1 MPDVTITKPEASATA
16 QPQTVCVSLGTDIR
30 KPQELTEW
38 PLSDIM
44 FRIQSGTYRAAI
56 EKIRKQE
63 NPEQAKQLKLNLPY
77 FIMGKLK
84 GKRCEENVTESSGL
98 VLDFDNVADAEI
110 LAQSLKAEIPYV
122 RYAFLSPRNGI
133 KAVVLFSS
141 PVKDAAQYAR
151 IWNRLIW
158 EIEQQTGYKA
168 DNTPDRSRACFVSYD
183 PNLVDN
189 HAAIPFP
196 VEDYAVVQ
204 DANPAKDTGNS
215 VESYAVAACCA
226 TEGCATEDCAVE
238 EPLPETVFTGV
249 WSSGHAE
256 IDSQLQHIAS
266 ETLDKTEVIPNLSE
280 HYVKQ
285 ALEHLCNCKISYRDW
300 IRCGMAL
307 YNQYGAVKG
316 LYYWSLFQH
325 NPYYQDKAE
334 SLNKV
339 WNSLGKYSSVGLA
352 SLFHIARV
360 HGFNSVIY
368 TGKDRNLEAFPELKY
383 IYGEP
388 EDVKLDINKL
398 PEYMQNFLVHAD
410 KITDSSPGAKITAL
424 IPSLACNIGNRIGM
438 HAAGQTVFCS
448 VYAMII
454 GESGYSRKTTTLNLA
469 VNNIM
474 DSHLQSL
481 KDMVAKDRN
490 NASII
495 VKNTTHARLLE
506 LLSIDSIR
514 LIVKNEMAGWLQD
527 MNKSYNSGMM
537 LDLTNLYD
545 GQSQSIAKM
554 EVDAWI
560 NHPALSILGAT
571 TPEALFKELKNS
583 SDRNNGFLPRFLYCF
598 IRNVDLEGLNFDSRN
613 TKAPEDEIKKLGEVV
628 EVFRNL
634 TGRHI
639 LSMNHET
646 ELWRQEIYTKKFKQ
660 ALKNKR
666 GDSTTSYFTRIY
678 DGYWYKLCILGFAM
692 KHWQEMKEADEN
704 CRLKRFFDTNK
715 LDLDTAKEAM
725 YLCDYYFENAMPVMV
740 SFSEGSRLQDEK
752 NIVSLIR
759 NTVHDKDISHSR
771 LLTASRMNGRDFNTC
786 INSLVDKQAVIA
798 MDIGVGYNN
807 RIARQYRLNP
817 VLL

>member
-1 MPDVTITKPEASATA
+1 MPDVTITNPEATA
-16 QPQTVCVSLGTDIR
+16 QTEAQTVCVSLGTDIR

-44 FRIQSGTYRAAI
+44 FRIQSGTYRVAI

-63 NPEQAKQLKLNLPY
+63 NPDQAKQLKLNLPY
-77 FIMGKLK
+77 FIMSKLK

-98 VLDFDNVADAEI
+98 VLDFDNVEDPEK
-110 LAQSLKAEIPYV
+110 LAQSLKAEIPYL

-141 PVKDAAQYAR
+141 PVKDAGQYAR

-183 PNLVDN
+183 PKLVDN
-189 HAAIPFP
+189 KSATPFQ
-196 VEDYAVVQ
+196 VEDYANEQ
-204 DANPAKDTGNS
+204 DTEAELVLLEERDESAKL
-215 VESYAVAACCA
+215 E
-226 TEGCATEDCAVE
+226 
-238 EPLPETVFTGV
+238 LETVL
-249 WSSGHAE
+249 SGNRNMEQAN
-256 IDSQLQHIAS
+256 IDSQLNQIAS
-266 ETLDKTEVIPNLSE
+266 ETLDTTEIIPNLSE

-316 LYYWSLFQH
+316 LYYWSLFQN
-325 NPYYQDKAE
+325 NPFYQDKAE
-334 SLNKV
+334 SLSKV

-368 TGKDRNLEAFPELKY
+368 TGKDSDLEAFPELKY

-388 EDVKLDINKL
+388 EDVKLDISKL
-398 PEYMQNFLVHAD
+398 PEYMQNFLIHAD

-424 IPSLACNIGNRIGM
+424 IPTLACNIGNRIGM

-448 VYAMII
+448 VYAMVI
-454 GESGYSRKTTTLNLA
+454 GESGYSRKSTTLNLA

-481 KDMVAKDRN
+481 KEMVAKDRN
-490 NASII
+490 NSSII

-571 TPEALFKELKNS
+571 TPEALFKELKNN

-598 IRNVDLEGLNFDSRN
+598 IRNVDLDCLNFDTRN
-613 TKAPEDEIKKLGEVV
+613 TKAPEDEIKKLGEIV

-634 TGRHI
+634 SGRHI
-639 LSMNHET
+639 LSMTHET
-646 ELWRQEIYTKKFKQ
+646 ELWRQEIYTRKFKQ

-666 GDSTTSYFTRIY
+666 GDSATSYFTRIY

-692 KHWQEMKEADEN
+692 KHWQEIKEADEY
-704 CRLKRFFDTNK
+704 CRLNRFFEANK
-715 LDLDTAKEAM
+715 VDLITAQEAM

-752 NIVSLIR
+752 QIVSLIR
-759 NTVHDKDISHSR
+759 NTVQDRDISHSR

-798 MDIGVGYNN
+798 MDISVGYNN
-807 RIARQYRLNP
+807 RNARQYRLNP